1 MKKCYE
7 FCSESGVSCPLKEC
21 KFWIDY
27 QEDLNCTTIAIE
39 KNGAMTLREISNRV
53 ELSYVRVKQIQ
64 DKALKKIKK
73 KITNKE
79 IFKN

>member
-7 FCSESGVSCPLKEC
+7 FCSESGVSCPLEEC

-27 QEDLNCTTIAIE
+27 QEDLNCTIVAVE
-39 KNGAMTLREISNRV
+39 KNGAMTLREVSDRV
-53 ELSYVRVKQIQ
+53 DLSYVRVKQIQ
-64 DKALKKIKK
+64 DRALEKIKK
-73 KITNKE
+73 KISNKE